1 MPKISVIMGVYNNEA
16 TLGDAIDSILNQT
29 IDDWEF
35 IICDDCSTDNS
46 YKILQEYKSKYPEK
60 FTILKNEKNSR
71 LAFSLNHCL
80 DYARGEYIA
89 RMDGDDISVPD
100 RLEKLSNFLDIHS
113 EYQVVGSQMLA
124 FDDNGEKGV
133 KSIIE
138 KPDKYTM
145 RYSTPFI
152 HATIMMRK
160 KAYDTINGYRVVKET
175 RRCEDADMWF
185 RFFAAG
191 FSGYNIQEPL
201 YKVREDINAFK
212 RRKFIYG
219 LELLSVCFKGFRLLD
234 YPLKYY
240 LYLLKPLI
248 SSILPSFI
256 MKKYH
261 ETIRDK

>member
-1 MPKISVIMGVYNNEA
+1 MPKISVIMGVYNNED
-16 TLGDAIDSILNQT
+16 TIDDSINSIINQT

-35 IICDDCSTDNS
+35 VICDDCSTDS
-46 YKILQEYKSKYPEK
+46 TFKILENYKKK
-60 FTILKNEKNSR
+60 FPQKFIILKNDKNSR
-71 LAFSLNHCL
+71 LAASLNHCL
-80 DYARGEYIA
+80 KYVSGKYIA
-89 RMDGDDISVPD
+89 RMDGDDISVPN
-100 RLEKLSNFLDIHS
+100 RLEILSTFLDQHP

-124 FDDNGEKGV
+124 FDNDTEKGIKNIV
-133 KSIIE
+133 E

-160 KAYDTINGYRVVKET
+160 EAYDSICGYRVAKET

-191 FSGYNIQEPL
+191 FTGYNIQKPL

-219 LELLSVCFKGFRLLD
+219 LELLSVCVKGFKMLD

-240 LYLLKPLI
+240 PYLLKPLI
-248 SSILPSFI
+248 SSILPSFV

-261 ETIRDK
+261 EVVKDK